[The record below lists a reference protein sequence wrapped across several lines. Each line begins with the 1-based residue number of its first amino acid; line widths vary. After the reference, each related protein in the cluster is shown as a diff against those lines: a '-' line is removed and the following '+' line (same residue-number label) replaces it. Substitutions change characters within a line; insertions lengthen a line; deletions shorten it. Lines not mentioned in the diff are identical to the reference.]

1 MKRSIIAA
9 LFAGTL
15 VTTAPAVSFAQEH
28 GETAEGAHG
37 EDHGLS
43 VIDVV
48 GTTDFKGALVNF
60 CLLLALFIYMGRKPV
75 TKFFQDRRNMIE
87 NELQEAA
94 RLKEEAEA
102 KHAEYTARL
111 EKLDEE
117 LAQLRE
123 DMITAGEK
131 ERDRIVAEAETKA
144 ARLRKDTE
152 FVIEQQMKL
161 LREELTEA
169 AVDAAVTT
177 AREVLSKETGATDQ
191 QRLAEEYVK
200 RLHDRMD
207 DAIDVQG
214 GA

>member
-1 MKRSIIAA
+1 MKRSIFAA
-9 LFAGTL
+9 LFVGAMVLTP
-15 VTTAPAVSFAQEH
+15 VTAVVAQEH
-28 GETAEGAHG
+28 GETAEAAHG

-43 VIDVV
+43 VRDVV

-75 TKFFQDRRNMIE
+75 TKFFQDRRAMIE

-102 KHAEYTARL
+102 KHAEYTERL

-117 LAQLRE
+117 LTQIRE
-123 DMITAGEK
+123 DMAAAGEK
-131 ERDRIVAEAETKA
+131 ERDRIVAEAESKA

-169 AVDAAVTT
+169 AVAAAVTT
-177 AREVLSKETGATDQ
+177 AREVLAKETSAADQ
-191 QRLAEEYVK
+191 QRLADEYLK

-207 DAIDVQG
+207 DAIDSPG
-214 GA
+214 GV

>member
-1 MKRSIIAA
+1 
-9 LFAGTL
+9 
-15 VTTAPAVSFAQEH
+15 
-28 GETAEGAHG
+28 
-37 EDHGLS
+37 
-43 VIDVV
+43 
-48 GTTDFKGALVNF
+48 
-60 CLLLALFIYMGRKPV
+60 V